1 MRLDNFVLKASSD
14 PAKADLELRCDTC
27 GEPLCD
33 AESGD
38 SLEVLGSVAES
49 HAAGTGHGS

>member
-1 MRLDNFVLKASSD
+1 MGLDNFVLKASSD
-14 PAKADLELRCDTC
+14 PAKTDLELRCDTC
-27 GEPLCD
+27 GEHLCD

-49 HAAGTGHGS
+49 HAAGTGHGR